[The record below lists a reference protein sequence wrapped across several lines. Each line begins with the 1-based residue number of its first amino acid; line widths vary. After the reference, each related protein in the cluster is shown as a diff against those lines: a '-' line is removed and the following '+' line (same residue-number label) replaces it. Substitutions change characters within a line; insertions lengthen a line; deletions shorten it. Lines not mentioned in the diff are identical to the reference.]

1 VVRLRTWLDP
11 GVPASAPAGLVSS
24 VLTVTVVTLLI
35 YPLKHLFDTG
45 ALDGLYIPVI
55 LFLAAKW
62 NVAMGVL
69 GSVVGALEF
78 SYFHLEPVHHF
89 SGLVSETI
97 AFAAVVA
104 GALYVH
110 VATVRARSAEERR
123 RQEVAARARVV
134 AAADDERRRV
144 VRDLHDGAQQR
155 LAATAMTLRAALA
168 NLDGPEPAAR
178 ELVEEALEQAEHAN
192 TELRELAQG
201 ILPPALTRGGLRAGV
216 TALLSRMPLAVAVD
230 IPEQR
235 FGPAVEST
243 AYFVISEALTN
254 VIKHA
259 QARHVAVTAAVR
271 DGNLQVDV
279 VDDGIGGADT
289 TALRGLGGLQDRVS
303 AIGGQ
308 LTVQSPRGKGTRI
321 RTVLPLT
328 E

>member
-1 VVRLRTWLDP
+1 
-11 GVPASAPAGLVSS
+11 VPAPVPVGLVSS
-24 VLTVTVVTLLI
+24 VLTVTAVTLLI
-35 YPLKHLFDTG
+35 YPLKLVFDVG

-62 NVAMGVL
+62 NVAMGVFA
-69 GSVVGALEF
+69 SIMGALGF
-78 SYFHLEPVHHF
+78 SYFHVEPIHHF
-89 SGLVSETI
+89 SGLTSEAV

-104 GALYVH
+104 GAMYVH
-110 VATVRARSAEERR
+110 VASVRARTAEELR

-155 LAATAMTLRAALA
+155 LAATGMTLRAALTNFDSA
-168 NLDGPEPAAR
+168 DPSAR
-178 ELVEEALEQAEHAN
+178 ELVEEALEQAQQAN
-192 TELRELAQG
+192 AELRELAHG
-201 ILPPALTRGGLRAGV
+201 ILPPVLTRGGLRAGV
-216 TALLSRMPLAVAVD
+216 KAILSRMTLPVTAD

-235 FGPAVEST
+235 FAPAVEST

-259 QARHVAVTAAVR
+259 QARRVSVIAAVR

-279 VDDGIGGADT
+279 VDDGIGGANA
-289 TALRGLGGLQDRVS
+289 TASHGLVGLQDRVS

-308 LTVQSPRGKGTRI
+308 LTVRSPAGKGTRI
-321 RTVLPLT
+321 SALLPLT